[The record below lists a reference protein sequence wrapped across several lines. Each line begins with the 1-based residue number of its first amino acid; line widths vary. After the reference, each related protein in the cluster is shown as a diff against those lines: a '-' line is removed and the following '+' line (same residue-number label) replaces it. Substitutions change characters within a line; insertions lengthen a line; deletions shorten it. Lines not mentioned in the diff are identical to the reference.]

1 MSGHAKLPTP
11 DAANRPAPEIAPNHR
26 PVLAAAVTFVMAM
39 AVTVGA
45 ASLVRGHLRH
55 AAQAHFELRTQRI
68 TADLRD
74 EFRACEQVMLGAGGL
89 FAGVSP
95 TGAVTRELW
104 SRYVAQLDLADTLA
118 SARALG
124 YADAPHPIPLGASGS
139 LFAPVRLM
147 WPNLTDAARPERDF
161 GADATARAALLR
173 ATDSAQISLYVH
185 AGGQPALQGNERATL
200 DLYLP
205 VYVGGSAPLSREAR
219 RAAIS
224 GFVVAVLDTEQL
236 FGDIAMRDR
245 RLALHVT
252 VATMGTPPVPLYA
265 SKTPSDD
272 AADAP
277 PLFHETDTLTVGGEA
292 LTLSYSTSDAAL
304 RAIPDYSSNAV
315 LAVGTLAAIFLAG
328 IAFLLARRAAGT
340 SAEASRANSQSTL
353 NEARMMGIIRS
364 SMEAIITVDEAQR
377 IVIFNPMAERIF
389 GCSAMDAIGAPLV
402 RFIPERFRDAHERH
416 VEQFGVTGVSE
427 RQMGQQRVLFG
438 LRANGDEF
446 PIEASISQILDA
458 NGKLYTVV
466 LRDVTERVKAD
477 NALKASRE
485 DLRELSANLQNV
497 REEEKARIARE
508 LHDDLGQQL
517 TALKMDLSSVELALD
532 ALPAGGPEVRT
543 QLRGMRRLIDATV
556 ASVRRIAADLRP
568 VMLDDL
574 GLVPAI
580 EWLAN
585 DFTNRYGID
594 IERQIEPGDIVF
606 TRNGA
611 TTLFR
616 IVQEAL
622 TNVAKHA
629 DATRVTL
636 VLRIEGEHCILRIAD
651 NGQGTVEADGRN
663 GKSFGLLGIRERA
676 HMLGG
681 SIAIET
687 AAARGFA
694 ITAVFPL
701 PSIRQDETLP

>member
-1 MSGHAKLPTP
+1 MSGHAKLPAP
-11 DAANRPAPEIAPNHR
+11 DAANRSAPEIAPNRR
-26 PVLAAAVTFVMAM
+26 PVLVAAVTFVMAM
-39 AVTVGA
+39 AVAVGA
-45 ASLVRGHLRH
+45 ASLVRGHLQH
-55 AAQAHFELRTQRI
+55 AAHAHFELRTQRVM
-68 TADLRD
+68 ADLRD
-74 EFRACEQVMLGAGGL
+74 EFRACEQVMLGASGL
-89 FAGVSP
+89 FADVSP
-95 TGAVTRELW
+95 PGAVTPEIW

-124 YADAPHPIPLGASGS
+124 YADAPHPTALGASGS
-139 LFAPVRLM
+139 LVAPVRLM
-147 WPNLTDAARPERDF
+147 WPKFADAARPYRDL
-161 GADATARAALLR
+161 GADATARAVLLR
-173 ATDSAQISLYVH
+173 AADSAQVSLYVH
-185 AGGQPALQGNERATL
+185 AGEQQAPQGNERATL

-205 VYVGGSAPLSREAR
+205 VYAGGSVPLSREAR

-224 GFVVAVLDTEQL
+224 GFVVAVLDTGQL
-236 FGDIAMRDR
+236 FGDIVMRDP
-245 RLALHVT
+245 RLALRVT
-252 VATMGTPPVPLYA
+252 VGNAGAPMPLFATD
-265 SKTPSDD
+265 TPSDD
-272 AADAP
+272 ATDAP
-277 PLFHETDTLTVGGEA
+277 PLFHKTDTLTVGGET

-304 RAIPDYSSNAV
+304 SAIPDYSSNAV
-315 LAVGTLAAIFLAG
+315 LAAGTLAAIFLAG

-340 SAEASRANSQSTL
+340 SAETSRASSQSTL

-402 RFIPERFRDAHERH
+402 RFIPERFRSAHEKH

-427 RQMGQQRVLFG
+427 RQMGRQRVLFG
-438 LRANGDEF
+438 LRASGEEF

-622 TNVAKHA
+622 TNVARHA
-629 DATRVTL
+629 DATLVTL
-636 VLRIEGEHCILRIAD
+636 VLRIEGKQCILRIED
-651 NGQGTVEADGRN
+651 NGRGTVEPDGRN

-701 PSIRQDETLP
+701 HSIRQDETLP